1 MALADAGEAFV
12 VEKPRPVILNADGP
26 GARAGSSRALRE
38 AGFEVAEAASADEAL
53 ALACQQPDL
62 IVLDAGLPGLAGP
75 ELQRRLRAD
84 PATALIPVLYLADSY
99 LEGQTAVESAPGP
112 DGYLLK
118 PVEAPALIATVGAM
132 LRARQSEDAGRFLS
146 EASAV
151 LGASL
156 DSRETL
162 ARITR
167 LAVPTLGDLCLVY
180 TAGDAGAITL
190 VEAAHIGST
199 RGELLQGSLQQRSLD
214 VQGGHPIAVAV
225 RSGRSTL
232 HATAPEALLELLADG
247 AQNVLLLR
255 AVPITSYMAVPL
267 VVSGRV
273 LGAIGF
279 VSADAARPYGPA
291 DLALAEDLARRAALA
306 IDHAR
311 LYEAERRARRAAEL
325 AGERTARLQALTA
338 SLAEALTP
346 AQVAAVIVDQ
356 AVSAVSAAS
365 GYVALLHDDGSEFE
379 MLGQTGYSRR
389 IASNWQRFRA
399 NAGSPIA
406 DAART
411 GEPVWLESNR
421 DWEERYPLLGSL
433 RPSTGSVASALLP
446 LKIEGRV
453 IGGMGL
459 NFPEARQFTADERA
473 FLLALARHCAQ
484 ALERARLYEAER
496 QARATA
502 EAAQR
507 RLAFLAGASAV
518 LSSSLDYAITL
529 ENAARLA
536 VPALADWC
544 FVDLVEDDDE
554 VRRVAVCCADPAYEE
569 LAKALRNYP
578 PRRETPEGAPKALRT
593 GQSVLL
599 ATVPD
604 DFLARA
610 TRNAEHLRLAR
621 AYNPTSLMYVPLL
634 ARGRTLGVLSLARTD
649 PLRPYGS
656 EDLHLVED
664 LARRAAT
671 AVDNARLHRE
681 AQEALR
687 VRDEFLASASHDLKT
702 PLTAIRGMTQILQR
716 RAERLGGD
724 AGTLQEVLGTID
736 TAVTRMSG
744 LVGELL
750 DLTRLETGRPLELNR
765 ERCDLAAL
773 VRSVAAEHQRLTHLH
788 RVAVQIEPEGLSGLF
803 DSARLERAFSN
814 LLSNAVRYSP
824 EGGAISVRLT
834 REHGRSSLAVLRIQD
849 EGIGVPAADLPRIFE
864 RFYRGSNVPG
874 KIVGT
879 GIGLSGVRQIV
890 EQHGGSVHVESVEG
904 RGSTFTIVL
913 PLDDDEAEGRLR

>member
-1 MALADAGEAFV
+1 MI
-12 VEKPRPVILNADGP
+12 EKPRSVILNADGAA
-26 GARAGSSRALRE
+26 ARAGSSRALRE
-38 AGFEVAEAASADEAL
+38 AGFEVTEAASAEEAL
-53 ALACQQPDL
+53 ALAARLPDL
-62 IVLDAGLPGLAGP
+62 IVLDADLPGLAGS
-75 ELQRRLRAD
+75 ELQRHLRAD
-84 PATALIPVLYLADSY
+84 PRTAPIPVLHLADSSR
-99 LEGQTAVESAPGP
+99 EGQSAVEAAPGP

-118 PVEAPALIATVGAM
+118 PVASPALIATVGAM
-132 LRARQSEDAGRFLS
+132 LRARQLEDAGRFLS

-162 ARITR
+162 ARIAR
-167 LAVPTLGDLCLVY
+167 LAVPALGELCLVY
-180 TAGDAGAITL
+180 IPGASDPIGP
-190 VEAAHIGST
+190 VEAAHNGSV
-199 RGELLQGSLQQRSLD
+199 RAEVLLGAFRRCSLERESE
-214 VQGGHPIAVAV
+214 HPIAVAM
-225 RSGRSTL
+225 RSGRSVL
-232 HATAPEALLELLADG
+232 YGGVSAAQLELLTEGADG
-247 AQNVLLLR
+247 EQSR
-255 AVPITSYMAVPL
+255 HAVPITSYMAVPL
-267 VVSGRV
+267 RVNDRV
-273 LGAIGF
+273 LGAIGV
-279 VSADAARPYGPA
+279 VSADPQRPFGPS

-306 IDHAR
+306 VDHAR
-311 LYEAERRARRAAEL
+311 LYEAERRARRDAEL
-325 AGERTARLQALTA
+325 ASERTARLQALTA
-338 SLAEALTP
+338 SLAEAQTP

-356 AVSAVSAAS
+356 AVSAVSASS
-365 GYVALLHDDGSEFE
+365 GYVALLRDDGSEFE

-446 LKIEGRV
+446 LKLEGRV

-459 NFPEARQFTADERA
+459 NFPEARQFTAEERA
-473 FLLALARHCAQ
+473 FLLALARQCAQ
-484 ALERARLYEAER
+484 ALERTRLYEAER

-518 LSSSLDYAITL
+518 LASSLDYATTL

-544 FVDLVEDDDE
+544 FVDLVEEDDE
-554 VRRVAVCCADPAYEE
+554 VRRVAVCCADPADED
-569 LAKALRNYP
+569 LARALRNYP

-599 ATVPD
+599 PIVPD

-610 TRNAEHLRLAR
+610 TRDPEHLRLAR
-621 AYNPTSLMYVPLL
+621 AYNPTSIMYVPLL

-649 PLRPYGS
+649 PQRPYGPD
-656 EDLHLVED
+656 DLRLAED

-716 RAERLGGD
+716 RAAKLAAPD
-724 AGTLQEVLGTID
+724 AGATREALGTID

-765 ERCDLAAL
+765 EICDLAAL
-773 VRSVAAEHQRLTHLH
+773 VHSVAAEHQRLTHLH
-788 RVAVQIEPEGLSGLF
+788 RIDVQIAPQALYGLF
-803 DSARLERAFSN
+803 DPARLERAISN

-824 EGGAISVRLT
+824 DGGDVTVSLACEGEPERV
-834 REHGRSSLAVLRIQD
+834 AVLRIRD
-849 EGIGVPAADLPRIFE
+849 AGIGVPAADLPRIFD

-890 EQHGGSVHVESVEG
+890 EQHGGSVHAESAEG
-904 RGSTFTIVL
+904 NGSLFTIVL
-913 PLDDDEAEGRLR
+913 PLDADPPALS

>member
-1 MALADAGEAFV
+1 MVLADAGDQHIV
-12 VEKPRPVILNADGP
+12 GKPRPVILNAG
-26 GARAGSSRALRE
+26 GTRGRAASSRALRE
-38 AGFEVAEAASADEAL
+38 AGFDVAEAATADEAL
-53 ALACQQPDL
+53 ALAGQRPDL
-62 IVLDAGLPGLAGP
+62 IVLDASLPGLAAP

-84 PATALIPVLYLADSY
+84 PLTALIPVLHLADPSPEA
-99 LEGQTAVESAPGP
+99 LDGTLAPGP

-118 PVEAPALIATVGAM
+118 PVEPPVLIATVGAM
-132 LRARQSEDAGRFLS
+132 LRARQLEDSGRFLS

-167 LAVPTLGDLCLVY
+167 LAVPALGELCLAYSSVE
-180 TAGDAGAITL
+180 GDAIALI
-190 VEAAHIGST
+190 EAAHTGST
-199 RGELLQGSLQQRSLD
+199 RAATLQQRLQRRLLD
-214 VQGGHPIAVAV
+214 AHDDHPIAVAV
-225 RSGRSTL
+225 GSGRAVL
-232 HATAPEALLELLADG
+232 YAAVPDGVLELLAGDADG
-247 AQNVLLLR
+247 AEELR
-255 AVPITSYMAVPL
+255 ALPPVSYMAVPL
-267 VVSGRV
+267 AVSGRV
-273 LGAIGF
+273 LGAIALA
-279 VSADAARPYGPA
+279 SANPERPYGPA
-291 DLALAEDLARRAALA
+291 DLALAEELAARAALA
-306 IDHAR
+306 VEHAR
-311 LYEAERRARRAAEL
+311 LYEAERRARHTAEL
-325 AGERTARLQALTA
+325 AGERTTRLQALTA

-356 AVSAVSAAS
+356 AVSAVNASS
-365 GYVALLHDDGSEFE
+365 GYVALLRDDGSEFE

-421 DWEERYPLLGSL
+421 DWEERYPLLSDL

-446 LKIEGRV
+446 LKVEGRV

-459 NFPEARQFTADERA
+459 NFPEARRFSPDERA
-473 FLLALARHCAQ
+473 FLLALARQCAQ
-484 ALERARLYEAER
+484 ALERTRLYEAER
-496 QARATA
+496 QAREVA

-518 LSSSLDYAITL
+518 LASSLEYATTL
-529 ENAARLA
+529 ENVARLT

-544 FVDLVEDDDE
+544 FVDLVEEDDE
-554 VRRVAVCCADPAYEE
+554 VRRVAVCCADPAQEE
-569 LAKALRNYP
+569 LAKALRNFP
-578 PRRETPEGAPKALRT
+578 PRRDTPEGAAKALRT
-593 GQSVLL
+593 GQPVLL
-599 ATVPD
+599 PAVPEG
-604 DFLARA
+604 FLERA
-610 TRNAEHLRLAR
+610 TRDHEHLRLAR
-621 AYNPTSLMYVPLL
+621 AYNPTSIMYVPLL
-634 ARGRTLGVLSLARTD
+634 ARGRTLGVLTLARTD
-649 PLRPYGS
+649 PERPYDAD
-656 EDLHLVED
+656 DLRLAED

-716 RAERLGGD
+716 RAERLGGSD
-724 AGTLQEVLGTID
+724 TATREALDTID

-750 DLTRLETGRPLELNR
+750 DLTRLETGRPLDLNR
-765 ERCDLAAL
+765 EPCDLAAL
-773 VRSVAAEHQRLTHLH
+773 VRGVATEHQRLTHLH
-788 RVAVQIEPEGLSGLF
+788 TIRVQIEPESIPGRF
-803 DSARLERAFSN
+803 DLARLERAISN
-814 LLSNAVRYSP
+814 LISNAVRYTP
-824 EGGAISVRLT
+824 DGGEIAVRLT
-834 REHGRSSLAVLRIQD
+834 REEGAGAAAVLQVRD
-849 EGIGVPAADLPRIFE
+849 AGIGIPRADLPHIFD

-890 EQHGGSVHVESVEG
+890 EQHGGSVHAESVEG
-904 RGSTFTIVL
+904 QGSTFTVVL
-913 PLDDDEAEGRLR
+913 PLDEEPV

>member
-1 MALADAGEAFV
+1 MVLADADGRLGV
-12 VEKPRPVILNADGP
+12 GKPRPVILNAG
-26 GARAGSSRALRE
+26 GSRGRAASSRALRQ
-38 AGFEVAEAASADEAL
+38 AGFDVAEAATADEAL
-53 ALACQQPDL
+53 ALAGQRPDL
-62 IVLDAGLPGLAGP
+62 IVLDTGLPGLAAP

-84 PATALIPVLYLADSY
+84 PLTALIPVLHLADPSPEA
-99 LEGQTAVESAPGP
+99 LDGALAPGP

-118 PVEAPALIATVGAM
+118 PVEPPVLVATVGAM
-132 LRARQSEDAGRFLS
+132 LRARQLEDSGRFLS

-167 LAVPTLGDLCLVY
+167 LAVPALGELCLAYSIVE
-180 TAGDAGAITL
+180 GNAIAL
-190 VEAAHIGST
+190 IEAAHTGSA
-199 RGELLQGSLQQRSLD
+199 RAARLAEQLQRRLLDAHGE
-214 VQGGHPIAVAV
+214 HPIAVAV
-225 RSGRSTL
+225 RSGRAVLYSAVPDGVLESLAGSAVGAQSL
-232 HATAPEALLELLADG
+232 HALPP
-247 AQNVLLLR
+247 V
-255 AVPITSYMAVPL
+255 SYMAVPL
-267 VVSGRV
+267 TVSGRV
-273 LGAIGF
+273 LGAIALA
-279 VSADAARPYGPA
+279 SATPERPFAPA
-291 DLALAEDLARRAALA
+291 DLALAEELAARAALA
-306 IDHAR
+306 VDHAR
-311 LYEAERRARRAAEL
+311 LFESERRARHAAEL
-325 AGERTARLQALTA
+325 AGERTTRLQALTA

-356 AVSAVSAAS
+356 AVSAVNASS

-446 LKIEGRV
+446 LKVEGRV

-459 NFPEARQFTADERA
+459 NFPEARQFSAEDRA
-473 FLLALARHCAQ
+473 FLLALARQCAQ
-484 ALERARLYEAER
+484 SLERARLYEAER
-496 QARATA
+496 RAREDA

-518 LSSSLDYAITL
+518 LASSLDHATTL
-529 ENAARLA
+529 ENVARLS

-544 FVDLVEDDDE
+544 FVDLVEADDD
-554 VRRVAVCCADPAYEE
+554 VRRVAVCCADPAQVE

-578 PRRETPEGAPKALRT
+578 PRRETPDGAPKALRT

-599 ATVPD
+599 ATVPEG
-604 DFLARA
+604 FLASA
-610 TRNAEHLRLAR
+610 TRDQEHLRLAR
-621 AYNPTSLMYVPLL
+621 AYNPTSIMYVPLL
-634 ARGRTLGVLSLARTD
+634 ARGRTLGVLTLARTD
-649 PLRPYGS
+649 PERPYGAD
-656 EDLHLVED
+656 DLRLAED

-716 RAERLGGD
+716 RTERISGGD
-724 AGTLQEVLGTID
+724 AASTREALDTID

-765 ERCDLAAL
+765 EVCDLAAL
-773 VRSVAAEHQRLTHLH
+773 VQSVAAEHQRLTHLH
-788 RVAVQIEPEGLSGLF
+788 TIRVQMEPGSVYGLF
-803 DSARLERAFSN
+803 DLARLERAISN

-824 EGGAISVRLT
+824 DGGEIVV
-834 REHGRSSLAVLRIQD
+834 SLMHEQNAHAAVLRVQD
-849 EGIGVPAADLPRIFE
+849 RGIGILRDDLPRIFD

-890 EQHGGSVHVESVEG
+890 EQHGGSVHAESVEG
-904 RGSTFTIVL
+904 QGSTFTIVL
-913 PLDDDEAEGRLR
+913 PLGEEPV